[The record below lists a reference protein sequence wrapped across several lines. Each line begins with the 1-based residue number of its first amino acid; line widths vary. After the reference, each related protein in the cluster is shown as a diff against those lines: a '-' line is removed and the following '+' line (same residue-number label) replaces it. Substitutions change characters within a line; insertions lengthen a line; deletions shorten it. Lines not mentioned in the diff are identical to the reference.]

1 MKKTLRIGRLI
12 FVLSAISLLIISC
25 APAQETT
32 APEEPQETMAPTDE
46 PASEE
51 PTEEE
56 EEEVTAPMNVEVA
69 MQGNTF
75 QPAEITVAV
84 GGTVTWTNED
94 SVSHTVTAG
103 TRGNPTGAFDES
115 VGAGD
120 SFSYT
125 FEEPGVVEYYCSI
138 HPGMDGTVI
147 VGE

>member
-12 FVLSAISLLIISC
+12 FVLAAISLLIISC
-25 APAQETT
+25 APAQETPT
-32 APEEPQETMAPTDE
+32 QEEPQETMAPTE
-46 PASEE
+46 VPATEE

-56 EEEVTAPMNVEVA
+56 EEEITAPMNVEVA

-94 SVSHTVTAG
+94 SFSHTVTAG

-115 VGAGD
+115 VEAGGT
-120 SFSYT
+120 FSYT

-138 HPGMDGTVI
+138 HSGMDGTVI
-147 VGE
+147 VE

>member
-12 FVLSAISLLIISC
+12 FVLAAISLLVISC
-25 APAQETT
+25 APAQETP

-46 PASEE
+46 PATEE
-51 PTEEE
+51 PVEEE
-56 EEEVTAPMNVEVA
+56 GATMSVEVTME
-69 MQGNTF
+69 GNTF

-94 SVSHTVTAG
+94 AVSHTVTAG
-103 TRGNPTGAFDES
+103 TRGNATGEFDES

-120 SFSYT
+120 TFSYT

-138 HPGMDGTVI
+138 HPGMDGTLI